1 MKAGELYS
9 LATYLM
15 PTVSKRL
22 FTSFYNLAIE
32 KISRSSRISI
42 VEKSYTDDSYSS
54 IPESLVSI
62 ESVSSNT
69 RYTWGIL
76 GNVLSIFDENG
87 VSVTEPDGLVIKYW
101 EAIIGSL
108 KTVESCL
115 ASTNIHDMLFAMRED
130 SPKAGGDDD
139 EDELKAEIL
148 VLEDEENYGL
158 PIISQSIAYHGLA
171 KSTVFFR
178 PGNVIKVSKDAT
190 TVYVQDE
197 FFNYSAVDISTH
209 LTGDSPTDRFAG
221 GTGKYY
227 LLSDMWEEQ
236 DDGLSEDVQI
246 AGTYLALS
254 NMVDIVGESP
264 KQYEYLYGKFKLLER
279 DIKARYNSANT
290 RNQQLVQVSF

>member
-32 KISRSSRISI
+32 KISRGSRISI
-42 VEKSYTDDSYSS
+42 VEKTYIDDSYSS

-62 ESVSSNT
+62 ERLSSNT

-87 VSVTEPDGLVIKYW
+87 IAVTEPDGLVIKYW
-101 EAIIGSL
+101 EAIINPL

-115 ASTNIHDMLFAMRED
+115 AATNLHDMWFEMRED
-130 SPKAGGDDD
+130 SPKA
-139 EDELKAEIL
+139 EIL
-148 VLEDEENYGL
+148 FLKEEKNYGL

-171 KSTVFFR
+171 KGVVFFR
-178 PGNVIKVSKDAT
+178 PGNVLKVSSDAK

-197 FFNYSAVDISTH
+197 FLNYSAVDISSH
-209 LTGDSPTDRFAG
+209 LTETYAPTDCF
-221 GTGKYY
+221 TGAIGQYY

-290 RNQQLVQVSF
+290 RNQQIVPVSF

>member
-15 PTVSKRL
+15 PTVSKRM
-22 FTSFYNLAIE
+22 FTGFYNRAIE
-32 KISRSSRISI
+32 QISRGSRISI
-42 VEKSYTDDSYSS
+42 VEKTYIDDSYSS
-54 IPESLVSI
+54 IPETLVSI
-62 ESVSSNT
+62 ESLSSNT

-87 VSVTEPDGLVIKYW
+87 IAVTEPDGLVIKYW

-115 ASTNIHDMLFAMRED
+115 ASTNLHTMYFSVNDGN
-130 SPKAGGDDD
+130 PKAAILELKGRDDD
-139 EDELKAEIL
+139 YNLPL
-148 VLEDEENYGL
+148 V
-158 PIISQSIAYHGLA
+158 SQSIAYHGLA

-209 LTGDSPTDRFAG
+209 FTEAYAPTDSFAG

-290 RNQQLVQVSF
+290 RNQQIVPVSF